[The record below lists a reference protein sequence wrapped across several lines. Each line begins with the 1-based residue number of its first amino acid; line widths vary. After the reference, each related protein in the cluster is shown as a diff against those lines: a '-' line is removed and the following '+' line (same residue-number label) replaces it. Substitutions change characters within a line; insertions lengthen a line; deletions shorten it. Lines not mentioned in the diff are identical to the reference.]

1 MFHTIRWRIA
11 IPYVVLILL
20 STLGLTFFISN
31 QVRKVR
37 LADLESQLVAEA
49 RVLADSLQPLMAQG
63 ESADVLNS
71 LARRW
76 ASLLGARITIIG
88 VDGTVLGE
96 SQHDR
101 TEMGNHLDRPEVQQ
115 ALTNGQGSSIR
126 FSQTVGYEMMY
137 VALPVRASSGGRV
150 MGVVR
155 VALPLRQIEASVGRL
170 RQTILTAGLF
180 TALLAALMALLIAER
195 TARPVR
201 RLTGVAERMAEGDLG
216 ARLLPT
222 SRDEVGQLTLAFN
235 HMADQLREKVTTLAE
250 EQDRL
255 AVVLEHMAD
264 GVLITDPAG
273 RVQLINPAAARLLGT
288 TQVAALE
295 RSFVQVVR
303 DHRLVELWENCCEQ
317 SEEQSAA
324 VELDRLGL
332 FLQVIVTPLQEITP
346 PPAAHHDA
354 DVHGVRL
361 NSQPK
366 YRHLVPKYRHL
377 VPKYRHLVPKY
388 RHLVPKY
395 RQAQVIILQDLTQIR
410 RLDAVRRDFI
420 SNISHELRTP
430 LASLKALV
438 DTLRDGALDDPPAAQ
453 RFLDR
458 IETEV
463 DAMTQMVQEL
473 LELSRIESGRV
484 PLSLVPTPV
493 ADVVAPPVE
502 RLHPQAERAGLG
514 LTVDLPSD
522 LPQVLADAERVR
534 QVVTNLLHNA
544 IKFTR
549 PGGRVTVRAYA
560 VQDEGQPSKA
570 DRYHPSV
577 IVEVA
582 DTGVGIPADDLPRIF
597 ERFYK
602 ADRARSGGGTGLGL
616 AIAKHIVQGHGGRIW
631 AESIEGQGSTFYFTL
646 LAVV

>member
-37 LADLESQLVAEA
+37 LADLESQLLAEA
-49 RVLADSLQPLMAQG
+49 RVLADNLQPLMAQG
-63 ESADVLNS
+63 GSADALNS

-101 TEMGNHLDRPEVQQ
+101 AEMGNHLDRPEVQQ

-137 VALPVRASSGGRV
+137 VALPVKAPSGGQV

-201 RLTGVAERMAEGDLG
+201 RLTGVAERMAEGDLSS
-216 ARLLPT
+216 RLLPT

-264 GVLITDPAG
+264 GVLITDAAG

-288 TQVAALE
+288 TQAAALG

-346 PPAAHHDA
+346 PPAAHYDA
-354 DVHGVRL
+354 GGARL
-361 NSQPK
+361 DSQSKYRHLQSKPRHLQPKPRHLQPK
-366 YRHLVPKYRHL
+366 YRHLQPKYRHL
-377 VPKYRHLVPKY
+377 Q
-388 RHLVPKY
+388 PKY

-420 SNISHELRTP
+420 SNI
-430 LASLKALV
+430 
-438 DTLRDGALDDPPAAQ
+438 G
-453 RFLDR
+453 
-458 IETEV
+458 
-463 DAMTQMVQEL
+463 MV
-473 LELSRIESGRV
+473 
-484 PLSLVPTPV
+484 
-493 ADVVAPPVE
+493 
-502 RLHPQAERAGLG
+502 
-514 LTVDLPSD
+514 
-522 LPQVLADAERVR
+522 
-534 QVVTNLLHNA
+534 
-544 IKFTR
+544 
-549 PGGRVTVRAYA
+549 
-560 VQDEGQPSKA
+560 
-570 DRYHPSV
+570 
-577 IVEVA
+577 
-582 DTGVGIPADDLPRIF
+582 
-597 ERFYK
+597 
-602 ADRARSGGGTGLGL
+602 
-616 AIAKHIVQGHGGRIW
+616 
-631 AESIEGQGSTFYFTL
+631 
-646 LAVV
+646 